1 VSDDVLQGG
10 EDLFLGVV
18 FAVFGDGRHGYAA
31 GHIVVVP
38 QSGQRLWLYIAH
50 DRCIKFET
58 WQGFHLP
65 LIKMDEMD
73 EKRSRPIVCNQEAA
87 VAVSLLGVC
96 SYFIL
101 IRSTLS
107 PMAKRV

>member
-1 VSDDVLQGG
+1 
-10 EDLFLGVV
+10 
-18 FAVFGDGRHGYAA
+18 
-31 GHIVVVP
+31 
-38 QSGQRLWLYIAH
+38 
-50 DRCIKFET
+50 
-58 WQGFHLP
+58 

-73 EKRSRPIVCNQEAA
+73 EKRSHLIFCNQEAA
-87 VAVSLLGVC
+87 VSVSLLGVC